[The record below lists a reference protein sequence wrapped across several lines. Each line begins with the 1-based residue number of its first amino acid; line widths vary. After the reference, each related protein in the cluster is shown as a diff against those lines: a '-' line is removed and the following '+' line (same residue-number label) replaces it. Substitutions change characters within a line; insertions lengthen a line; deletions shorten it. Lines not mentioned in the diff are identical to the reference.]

1 MSSTEM
7 PVAKKK
13 LPLLKL
19 ALIGGVLALIGAVVV
34 YFLGFQTVWDR
45 AMAIKTALMDRVSA
59 AGPLVYF
66 SAMAILPALGI
77 PNLAFALTAGP
88 IFGAQLGLFQV
99 TVYSLLALTIN
110 LTLAYWLARRWGR
123 PLITKLLR
131 RFGYDLPEVPADG
144 MTEFIVL
151 LRVTPGVPFLVQ
163 NYLLGLANAP
173 FLRYMV
179 ISCAA
184 VWAQNI
190 GFIFF
195 GDALNQG
202 KGKMAMYAIMLIL
215 VLAVG
220 LQLVRKHFAKKKAAA
235 SAATNRAA

>member
-13 LPLLKL
+13 LPLMKL

-34 YFLGFQTVWDR
+34 YFVGWKTAWDQ
-45 AMAIKTALMDRVSA
+45 AMAIKTAVMDRVSA

-66 SAMAILPALGI
+66 TAMAILPAVGI

-88 IFGAQLGLFQV
+88 LFGAQLGLGVV

-131 RFGYDLPEVPADG
+131 RFGYELPEVPAGD

-163 NYLLGLANAP
+163 NYLPGLAKAP
-173 FLRYMV
+173 FLRYLV
-179 ISCAA
+179 ISCIA

-202 KGKMAMYAIMLIL
+202 KGKLAMYAVMLIL

-220 LQLVRKHFAKKKAAA
+220 LQLVRKHYAKKKAAA
-235 SAATNRAA
+235 NQAVA